1 MSSRSQDDNVFKAL
15 AHPRRR
21 EMLDQLKDEPKT
33 TGMLCDAFPD
43 IDRCTVML
51 HLKVLEEAE
60 LIVARREGRERWNH
74 LNALPI
80 KQIHDRWISQYA
92 GHALSIIDRLKSDLE
107 DERRGLRS
115 AARHGAAGRIEPIYL

>member
-21 EMLDQLKDEPKT
+21 EILDQLKDTAKT

-51 HLKVLEEAE
+51 HLKVLEEAD
-60 LIVARREGRERWNH
+60 LIVVRRDGRERWNH

-92 GHALSIIDRLKSDLE
+92 GHALSIIDRLKSNLE
-107 DERRGLRS
+107 
-115 AARHGAAGRIEPIYL
+115 A